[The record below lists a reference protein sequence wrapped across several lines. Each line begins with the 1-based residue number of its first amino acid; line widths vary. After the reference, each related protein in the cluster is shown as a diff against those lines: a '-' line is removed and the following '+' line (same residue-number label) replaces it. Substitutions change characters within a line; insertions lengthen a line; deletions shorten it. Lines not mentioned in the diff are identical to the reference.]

1 VIGGSLLLKE
11 RTANVFIFASL
22 FGNPV
27 DMVRVASL
35 IVLDGKEIF
44 GAAGGALVRFLGG
57 ETASLLFLLGG
68 LLLWIVIPFLASCHL
83 LKRQDI

>member
-1 VIGGSLLLKE
+1 
-11 RTANVFIFASL
+11 
-22 FGNPV
+22 
-27 DMVRVASL
+27 MVRVASL

-57 ETASLLFLLGG
+57 ETASLLMLLGG
-68 LLLWIVIPFLASCHL
+68 LLLWTVVPFLASRHL